1 MYYPI
6 LSLRPHATSS
16 SCWQSYCE
24 AVYYILKE
32 TTIMKKDKKQID
44 SELRVKSTAK
54 IREEVIEELTM
65 PDKSLALLLQAEIEN
80 NNDQIEE
87 EEYSGDR

>member
-1 MYYPI
+1 
-6 LSLRPHATSS
+6 
-16 SCWQSYCE
+16 
-24 AVYYILKE
+24 
-32 TTIMKKDKKQID
+32 MKKDKKQID

>member
-32 TTIMKKDKKQID
+32 TTIMKKQKTSID

-65 PDKSLALLLQAEIEN
+65 PDKSLVLLLQAEVD
-80 NNDQIEE
+80 NNDDQTEE
-87 EEYSGDR
+87 TEYSGNR